1 MTMAVKISN
10 MNFSYG
16 ETPVLQDINL
26 EVCTGAMM
34 SIIGP
39 NGGGKTTL
47 LKLLLGLLP
56 APAGSI
62 EIFGR
67 EPGEAHDLIGYM
79 PQFTY
84 YDPQF
89 PITVLEVVMLGRLR
103 RPIFSRCGAEDRRLA
118 RQALDRVGMGGFEER
133 QLHSLSGGQRQRIL
147 IARALAGNPQLLLL
161 DEPTSNVDTAV
172 ANRFYELLRELNQTM
187 TVLLVSHDL
196 GLVSG
201 IVEKVICINRT
212 AAIHPVS
219 AIHDGILHDAYGMP
233 LNVVHHCCSDPGC
246 RQ

>member
-1 MTMAVKISN
+1 MTMAVNIRN
-10 MNFSYG
+10 LTFSYG

-26 EVCTGAMM
+26 EVCPGAMM

-47 LKLLLGLLP
+47 LKLLLGLLKTP
-56 APAGSI
+56 TGSI
-62 EIFGR
+62 EIFGK
-67 EPGEAHDLIGYM
+67 PPSEAHDLIGYM

-103 RPIFSRCGAEDRRLA
+103 KSIFGRCLEEDRQHA
-118 RQALDRVGMGGFEER
+118 RQALDRVGMGGFEKR
-133 QLHSLSGGQRQRIL
+133 QLHSLSGGQRQRVL
-147 IARALAGNPQLLLL
+147 IARALAGSPRLLLL

-172 ANRFYELLRELNQTM
+172 ANRFYELLRELNETM

-219 AIHDGILHDAYGMP
+219 AIHDGILHDAYGTP
-233 LNVVHHCCSDPGC
+233 LNVVHHCCTDPGC